1 MLKIKTVILTISI
14 MAMMGVII
22 PQVASAQDI
31 SNTVTITPLNSEVS
45 LKKIVMPMS
54 VPVDNTFP
62 WGTVKGGPSEYVERY
77 PVIIQFYQGGE
88 PVHVAQVDVR
98 GDGSYEYRF
107 RAGML
112 DSETGKF
119 VNFFNGDYTVNVF
132 RVVPN
137 TDQTA

>member
-1 MLKIKTVILTISI
+1 M
-14 MAMMGVII
+14 
-22 PQVASAQDI
+22 PQIASAQDT
-31 SNTVTITPLNSEVS
+31 SNTVTITPLNSEIS
-45 LKKIVMPMS
+45 LKKIVLTMS
-54 VPVDNTFP
+54 VPIDNMFP
-62 WGTVKGGPSEYVERY
+62 WGTVKGGPSEYMESY
-77 PVIIQFYQGGE
+77 PVIIQFYQDDD
-88 PVHVAQVDVR
+88 PVHIAQVDVR

-132 RVVPN
+132 RIVPN

>member
-1 MLKIKTVILTISI
+1 MTI
-14 MAMMGVII
+14 AAVMMIAAVV
-22 PQVASAQDI
+22 PQIASAQDQ
-31 SNTVTITPLNSEVS
+31 SNAVTITPLNDEISIKEIE
-45 LKKIVMPMS
+45 LTMS

-77 PVIIQFYQGGE
+77 PIIIQFYKDEE
-88 PVHVAQVDVR
+88 PVHVAQVGVK

-119 VNFFNGDYTVNVF
+119 VNFFSGDYTVKIF

-137 TDQTA
+137 TTQTV